1 VKVVFILTICTLLIT
16 IKVNKLKFTK
26 IFHMTA
32 EITIN
37 SVPIG
42 QSTRVT
48 GFVGIN
54 EVITLSNSV
63 AGEWRVSGSSCLPG
77 DIGEAAAYLQCMQR
91 SFARAREH
99 GAPISV

>member
-1 VKVVFILTICTLLIT
+1 MTIEIT
-16 IKVNKLKFTK
+16 IK
-26 IFHMTA
+26 
-32 EITIN
+32 

-42 QSTRVT
+42 QSTKVT
-48 GFVGIN
+48 GFVGTI

-77 DIGEAAAYLQCMQR
+77 DIGEAAAYLECMHR
-91 SFARAREH
+91 SFVREH